1 MKVRVL
7 GCSGA
12 IARDCRTTA
21 FLVDEHIL
29 VDAGTGVGDLTVD
42 EMLTIDHVLLTHCH
56 LDHIAAL
63 PLMLD
68 AVGKR
73 RSGPV
78 TVHALPETI
87 TALRQHIFNGT
98 IWPDFSHLPSS
109 HAPFMRYA
117 PLTIGQILN
126 LASTA
131 VEVLPAV
138 HTVPA
143 VGYALRGSQGWWAF
157 SGDTGPNPA
166 LWQRLNCMDVTML
179 VIETAFSSQEQKLA
193 QHSQHLAPSMLMRE
207 LAQWQLQHPC
217 PVYITHTKPLE
228 TERIIE
234 EIHDLGAASSTQSA
248 FRHHIRWL
256 QAGQEF
262 AI

>member
-42 EMLTIDHVLLTHCH
+42 EMLAIDHVLLTHCH

-68 AVGKR
+68 AVGTR
-73 RSGPV
+73 RSKPV
-78 TVHALPETI
+78 TLHALPETI
-87 TALRQHIFNGT
+87 TALQQHIFNGV
-98 IWPDFSHLPSS
+98 IWPDFNCLPSS
-109 HAPFMRYA
+109 HKPFMRYA
-117 PLTIGQILN
+117 PLATGQQLE
-126 LASTA
+126 LAGIA

-143 VGYALRGSQGWWAF
+143 VGYALCGSEGWWVF
-157 SGDTGPNPA
+157 SGDTGPNSA
-166 LWQRLNCMDVTML
+166 LWQRINCMDVAML
-179 VIETAFSSQEQKLA
+179 VIETAFSSQEQALA
-193 QHSQHLAPSMLMRE
+193 QRSQHLAPPTLMHE
-207 LAQWQLQHPC
+207 LAQWQPQRSC
-217 PVYITHTKPLE
+217 PVYIAHTKPLE
-228 TERIIE
+228 TNQIFE
-234 EIHDLGAASSTQSA
+234 EIIRLCADSTLA
-248 FRHHIRWL
+248 TVPHGIEWL
-256 QAGQEF
+256 RTGQEF
-262 AI
+262 TI

>member
-42 EMLTIDHVLLTHCH
+42 EMLAIDHVLLTHCH

-68 AVGKR
+68 AVGTR
-73 RSGPV
+73 RAEPV
-78 TVHALPETI
+78 SIHALPETI
-87 TALRQHIFNGT
+87 TALQQHVFNGT
-98 IWPDFSHLPSS
+98 IWPDFSHLPNSDT
-109 HAPFMRYA
+109 PFMRYA
-117 PLTIGQILN
+117 PLATGQKLELN
-126 LASTA
+126 GIA
-131 VEVLPAV
+131 VEALPAI
-138 HTVPA
+138 HTVPT
-143 VGYALRGSQGWWAF
+143 VGYALLGNAGWWVF
-157 SGDTGPNPA
+157 SGDTGPNPG
-166 LWQRLNCMDVTML
+166 LWQRLNRMDVAML
-179 VIETAFSSQEQKLA
+179 VIETAFSSQEQELA
-193 QHSQHLAPSMLMRE
+193 QRSQHLAPSMLMRE
-207 LAQWQLQHPC
+207 LAQWQPLRPC

-228 TERIIE
+228 TDRIMD
-234 EIHDLGAASSTQSA
+234 EIGSLGANALSPT
-248 FRHHIRWL
+248 FRHGIQWL

>member
-42 EMLTIDHVLLTHCH
+42 EMLAIDHVLLTHCH

-68 AVGKR
+68 AVGTR
-73 RSGPV
+73 RSKPL
-78 TVHALPETI
+78 TLHALPDTI
-87 TALRQHIFNGT
+87 SALQQHIFNGV
-98 IWPDFSHLPSS
+98 IWPDFSCLPSS
-109 HAPFMRYA
+109 HAPFIRYA
-117 PLTIGQILN
+117 PINTGQQLEAAGI
-126 LASTA
+126 A

-143 VGYALRGSQGWWAF
+143 VGYALRGSEGWWAF

-166 LWQRLNCMDVTML
+166 LWQRLNHMDIAML
-179 VIETAFSSQEQKLA
+179 VIETAFSGQEQELA
-193 QHSQHLAPSMLMRE
+193 QRSQHLAPSTLMEE
-207 LAQWQLQHPC
+207 LAQWKPRRPC
-217 PVYITHTKPLE
+217 PVYITHAKPLE
-228 TERIIE
+228 TDRIMD
-234 EIHDLGAASSTQSA
+234 EIYGLGADRAVLTV
-248 FRHHIRWL
+248 HHDIRWL

>member
-29 VDAGTGVGDLTVD
+29 VDAGTGVGDLTVE

-68 AVGKR
+68 AVGTR
-73 RSGPV
+73 RNKPV
-78 TVHALPETI
+78 TLHALPETI
-87 TALRQHIFNGT
+87 AALRQHIFNGI
-98 IWPDFSHLPSS
+98 IWPDFSCLPNSQT
-109 HAPFMRYA
+109 PFMRYS
-117 PLTIGQILN
+117 PLTTGQQLE
-126 LASTA
+126 LAGIA

-143 VGYALRGSQGWWAF
+143 VGYALHGNKGWWAF

-166 LWQRLNCMDVTML
+166 LWQRLSSMHVAML
-179 VIETAFSSQEQKLA
+179 VIETAFSDQEQELA
-193 QHSQHLAPSMLMRE
+193 HRSQHLAPSMLLNE
-207 LAQWQLQHPC
+207 LAQWNPQHPC
-217 PVYITHTKPLE
+217 PVHITHAKPLE
-228 TERIIE
+228 ASVILN
-234 EIHDLGAASSTQSA
+234 EICDLGTKLGNKSSQHK
-248 FRHHIRWL
+248 FFWL
-256 QAGQEF
+256 YPGETLM
-262 AI
+262 I

>member
-29 VDAGTGVGDLTVD
+29 VDAGTGVGDLTVE
-42 EMLTIDHVLLTHCH
+42 EMWAIDHVLLTHCH

-73 RSGPV
+73 RSRPV
-78 TVHALPETI
+78 TIHALPETI
-87 TALRQHIFNGT
+87 AALRQHIFNSI
-98 IWPDFSHLPSS
+98 IWPDFSRLPSS
-109 HAPFMRYA
+109 HAPFTRYA
-117 PLTIGQILN
+117 PLATGQQLE
-126 LASTA
+126 LAGIA

-138 HTVPA
+138 HTIPA
-143 VGYALRGSQGWWAF
+143 VGYALRGSEGWWVF
-157 SGDTGPNPA
+157 TGDTGPNPA
-166 LWQRLNCMDVTML
+166 LWRRLNGMNVAML
-179 VIETAFSSQEQKLA
+179 VIETAFSSQEQSLA
-193 QHSQHLAPSMLMRE
+193 LCSQHLAPSTLMCE
-207 LAQWQLQHPC
+207 LAQWQPPHPC

-228 TERIIE
+228 TDRIIE
-234 EIHDLGAASSTQSA
+234 EIHGLGAASSAQPA
-248 FRHHIRWL
+248 FRHGIRWL

>member
-42 EMLTIDHVLLTHCH
+42 EMLAIDHVLLTHCH

-68 AVGKR
+68 AVGTR
-73 RSGPV
+73 RSKPL
-78 TVHALPETI
+78 TLHALPETI
-87 TALRQHIFNGT
+87 SALQQHIFNGV
-98 IWPDFSHLPSS
+98 IWPDFSRLPSS
-109 HAPFMRYA
+109 HAPFIRYA
-117 PLTIGQILN
+117 PINTGQQLEAAGI
-126 LASTA
+126 A

-143 VGYALRGSQGWWAF
+143 VGYALRGSEGWWAF

-166 LWQRLNCMDVTML
+166 LWQRLNPWILPCWSSKPPSAAKTRTRPAQPALGAIHVDGRTGAM
-179 VIETAFSSQEQKLA
+179 ETA
-193 QHSQHLAPSMLMRE
+193 APLSG
-207 LAQWQLQHPC
+207 
-217 PVYITHTKPLE
+217 V
-228 TERIIE
+228 
-234 EIHDLGAASSTQSA
+234 
-248 FRHHIRWL
+248 HHAC
-256 QAGQEF
+256 QTSGN
-262 AI
+262 

>member
-68 AVGKR
+68 AVGRR

-78 TVHALPETI
+78 TIHALPETI
-87 TALRQHIFNGT
+87 TALQQHIFNGT
-98 IWPDFSHLPSS
+98 IWPDFSHLPSN
-109 HAPFMRYA
+109 HAPFMCYA
-117 PLTIGQILN
+117 PLFTGQQLD
-126 LASTA
+126 LAGIPI
-131 VEVLPAV
+131 EVLPAV

-143 VGYALRGSQGWWAF
+143 VGYALRGSEGWWVF
-157 SGDTGPNPA
+157 SGDTGPNSA
-166 LWQRLNCMDVTML
+166 LWRRINCMDVAML
-179 VIETAFSSQEQKLA
+179 VIETAFSGQEQELA
-193 QHSQHLAPSMLMRE
+193 QRSQHLAPSTLMRE
-207 LAQWQLQHPC
+207 LAQWQPLRPC

-228 TERIIE
+228 TNRIID
-234 EIHDLGAASSTQSA
+234 EIHRLSADAAEPMRLQ
-248 FRHHIRWL
+248 HGLQWL
-256 QAGQEF
+256 HAGQEF
-262 AI
+262 GI

>member
-42 EMLTIDHVLLTHCH
+42 EMLAIDHVLLTHCH

-78 TVHALPETI
+78 TIHALPGTI

-98 IWPDFSHLPSS
+98 IWPDFSHLPSN
-109 HAPFMRYA
+109 HAPFMCYA
-117 PLTIGQILN
+117 PLATGQQLELN
-126 LASTA
+126 GIT
-131 VEVLPAV
+131 VEALPAV

-143 VGYALRGSQGWWAF
+143 VGYALRGSTGWWVF

-166 LWQRLNCMDVTML
+166 LWQRLNGMDVAML
-179 VIETAFSSQEQKLA
+179 VIETAFSNQEQELA
-193 QHSQHLAPSMLMRE
+193 QRSQHLAPSMLMHE
-207 LAQWQLQHPC
+207 LAQWRSQRHC
-217 PVYITHTKPLE
+217 PIYITHTKPLE
-228 TERIIE
+228 TDRIIE
-234 EIHDLGAASSTQSA
+234 EIHGLGVAPSAQPAS
-248 FRHHIRWL
+248 RHGIQWL
-256 QAGQEF
+256 QAGQAF